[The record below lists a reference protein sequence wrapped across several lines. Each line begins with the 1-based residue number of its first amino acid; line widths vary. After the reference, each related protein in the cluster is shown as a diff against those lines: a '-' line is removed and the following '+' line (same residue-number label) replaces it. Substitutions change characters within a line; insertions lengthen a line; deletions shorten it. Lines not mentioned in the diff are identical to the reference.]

1 MSAQSESFS
10 ARTKAELVRL
20 QNRHAGCEKAELAAA
35 VQACGSLVIR
45 RNTLILE
52 MATEN
57 AALARR
63 WFGFVKAYTGQT
75 AQLLARQNNRLHK
88 RSTVLLQIEGHE
100 TVLALLAQLGVWAD
114 GRILRTLP
122 GFIRRT
128 CCKRAYLRALFLAC
142 GSVTNPEK
150 AYHLEWVFRE
160 MLLAQSTQALLATMN
175 IDAQLIVRKQ
185 HVVVYVKDG
194 DSISDI
200 LAGIGAHNAVF
211 AWENA
216 RALHQVKNQVNRA
229 VNCETANLKKTVNAA
244 MRQVA
249 CIRYLA
255 EHGILEKCP
264 GPLRE
269 AADARL
275 SEPDATL
282 AELAAMMSEPT
293 SKSGM
298 NHRLRRLVELAQ
310 QAGYE
315 ESERKDKH

>member
-10 ARTKAELVRL
+10 ARTKEELVRL

-35 VQACGSLVIR
+35 VQACGSLVITR
-45 RNTLILE
+45 GTLILE
-52 MATEN
+52 IATEN

-63 WFGFVKAYTGQT
+63 LFGFVKAYTGQA

-88 RSTVLLQIEGHE
+88 RSTVLLQIEGRE
-100 TVLALLAQLGVWAD
+100 SALALLSQLGVWEA
-114 GRILRTLP
+114 GNLLRTLP
-122 GFIRRT
+122 AFIRRT

-160 MLLAQSTQALLATMN
+160 MQLAQSVQALLATLN
-175 IDAQLIVRKQ
+175 VDAQLTVRKQ

-216 RALHQVKNQVNRA
+216 RAMHQVKNQVNRA

-255 EHGILEKCP
+255 EKGILEKCP

-275 SEPDATL
+275 SEPDATI
-282 AELAAMMSEPT
+282 AELAEMMSEKT

-298 NHRLRRLVELAQ
+298 NHRLRRLIELAQ

-315 ESERKDKH
+315 ERESK